1 MRNTTASRRDGAC
14 GIEGTM
20 NKRLAALVCLI
31 LVGLSLAACSKCDPL
46 PWETGPRSCRSDKV
60 G

>member
-1 MRNTTASRRDGAC
+1 
-14 GIEGTM
+14 M